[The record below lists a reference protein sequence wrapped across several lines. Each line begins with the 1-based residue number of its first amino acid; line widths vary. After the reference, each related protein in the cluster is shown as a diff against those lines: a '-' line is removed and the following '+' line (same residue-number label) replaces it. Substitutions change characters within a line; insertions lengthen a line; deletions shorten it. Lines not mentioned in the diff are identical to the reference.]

1 MVEFRHCIIFMKLIG
16 KVIHYY
22 GKVGVA
28 IIRLEDTLR
37 RGDGIRIAKGEQSF
51 DQEVTSIQKE
61 YQDVEEAVPGDE
73 VGVKVDEK
81 VHEGAIVIRLEEGD

>member
-1 MVEFRHCIIFMKLIG
+1 MKPIG

-28 IIRLEDTLR
+28 IIRLEDTLKVGER
-37 RGDGIRIAKGEQSF
+37 IRIERGEQSF
-51 DQEVTSIQKE
+51 DQEVTSMQKE
-61 YQDVEEAVPGDE
+61 YKDVEEAAQGDE

-81 VHEGAIVIRLEEGD
+81 VHEGAIVIRLEEGE